1 MGYIESLDVAVIG
14 AGASGVGVGMALKEF
29 GVTSFAILERHKI
42 GASFARWPAEMRFIT
57 PSFASNAFGQLD
69 LNAVSLQTSP
79 AFTFRK
85 EHLSGK
91 DYARYLR
98 GVASHYELP
107 VWEGISVAVVRADD
121 DGFDIETDKGL
132 IRARFVVWAAG
143 EFQYPNLNPFPGA
156 QLCLHNSRVK
166 SWAKLTGNEFIIIG
180 GAESGIDAAV
190 NLARLG
196 KSSLVL
202 DEEPLWE
209 RNSSDPS
216 AILSPYTAERLR
228 EAYDS
233 ELIQLEA
240 GNKVT
245 GVEKNG
251 AGFHVLTRDGGE
263 WHTPQRPILATGFAG
278 SVALIGDLFEFRRE
292 DGLPKLTKHDESTVA
307 AGLFLA
313 GPQIRHDKVIFCFIY
328 KFRQRFAIVANQIA
342 KRLGKDTKAAVKQY
356 RKAGM
361 FLDDLSCCRQEC
373 EC

>member
-1 MGYIESLDVAVIG
+1 MSYIENLDVAVIG

-29 GVTSFAILERHKI
+29 GVTSYAILERHKI

-57 PSFASNAFGQLD
+57 PSFASNSFGLLD
-69 LNAVSLQTSP
+69 LNTISLQTSP

-91 DYARYLR
+91 EYARYLR

-107 VWEGISVAVVRADD
+107 VWEGISVSTVQADET
-121 DGFDIETDKGL
+121 GFDVETDKGM
-132 IRARFVVWAAG
+132 IRSRFVVWAAG
-143 EFQYPNLNPFPGA
+143 EFQYPYLNPFPGA
-156 QLCLHNSRVK
+156 QHCLHNSRVK
-166 SWAKLTGNEFIIIG
+166 SWAKLAGDEFIIIG

-202 DEEPLWE
+202 DAEALWE

-216 AILSPYTAERLR
+216 AILSPYTTERLR
-228 EAYDS
+228 EVFES

-240 GNKVT
+240 GKKVAAVQKT
-245 GVEKNG
+245 D
-251 AGFHVLTRDGGE
+251 AGFHVLTEDGGE
-263 WHTPQRPILATGFAG
+263 RQTPQRPILATGFAG
-278 SVALIGDLFEFRRE
+278 SVTLIRDLFELRTE
-292 DGLPKLTKHDESTVA
+292 DGLPKLNKFDESTITP
-307 AGLFLA
+307 GMFLA
-313 GPQIRHDKVIFCFIY
+313 GPQVRHDKVIFCFIY

-342 KRLGKDTKAAVKQY
+342 KRLGRETKTAVKQY